1 MYVVIEALIAA
12 IAALVG
18 GLGGSLIGAR
28 AAVLAARA
36 AREAARETSEN
47 ARSLAQEEWFRGK
60 RYEIYA
66 EVLDA
71 VRPLSQKLSEAR
83 SSIPSEQDVEAVMSR
98 NQTLMMVLGKI
109 VLVGPPQVILLG
121 QHLAEAATSAV
132 QGLMMSRLDAA
143 DPVRGGLRLIEQYQR
158 TERLVVACTLFEKC
172 VGEVIRRT
180 REIPFSTEEGR
191 D

>member
-1 MYVVIEALIAA
+1 MSEALIAA

-60 RYEIYA
+60 RYEIYTEA
-66 EVLDA
+66 LDA
-71 VRPLSQKLSEAR
+71 AQKLLQDISGVR
-83 SSIPSEQDVEAVMSR
+83 LNSLSEQDVENVMSR
-98 NQTLMMVLGKI
+98 NQSLMMALGKI

-121 QHLAEAATSAV
+121 KHLAESATSAV
-132 QGLMMSRLDAA
+132 QGLMMLRPDAA
-143 DPVRGGLRLIEQYQR
+143 DPARTGLRVIEQYQR
-158 TERLVVACTLFEKC
+158 TERLVVARTLFEEC
-172 VGEVIRRT
+172 AGEVIRRT
-180 REIPFSTEEGR
+180 REFPFSAEESR